1 MPCQRKDQ
9 KQSLFCEKDLG
20 MTNGSVAIIPS
31 AKKKKKEKE
40 SRVRGFQ
47 KANHVEIKHA
57 RVRGNKVLKL

>member
-31 AKKKKKEKE
+31 AKKKKKKKK
-40 SRVRGFQ
+40 SREYVDS
-47 KANHVEIKHA
+47 K
-57 RVRGNKVLKL
+57 KLTTSK